1 MEVELEEDKVLGLIS
16 RKMIKTQE
24 EIELI
29 RESSLLVSKT
39 LAELA
44 SHIKP
49 GITPLFLD
57 KIAEEFIRDHGAVP
71 GFKGYG
77 DFPNTL
83 CFSMNSAV
91 VHGIPS
97 NTPLKEGDVLSIDC
111 GTLMN
116 EFYGDQAFTFAM
128 AGVQQEV
135 LKLLQVTRKSLDLG
149 IEQAVVG
156 KRVGD
161 IGFAIQQ
168 YCEKEHG
175 YGVVRELVGHG
186 LGKSLHEDP
195 EVPNYGRKGQGVK
208 LRENMVLAIEP
219 MVNLGT
225 RDILTDPDGWT
236 ILTRDGKVSAHY
248 EHDIVV
254 KQDKAEV
261 LTDFGIIDQAISK
274 NKDLQSIVV

>member
-1 MEVELEEDKVLGLIS
+1 MEVELEEDKVLGLLS

-225 RDILTDPDGWT
+225 RDVVTDPDGWT

>member
-1 MEVELEEDKVLGLIS
+1 MEVELEEDKVLGLLS

>member
-1 MEVELEEDKVLGLIS
+1 MEVELKEDKVLGLLFK
-16 RKMIKTQE
+16 KMIKTPE

-44 SHIKP
+44 GHIKP
-49 GITPLFLD
+49 GVTPLFLD
-57 KIAEEFIRDHGAVP
+57 KIAEEFIRDHGAEP

-91 VHGIPS
+91 VHGIPN
-97 NTPLKEGDVLSIDC
+97 NTELKEGDVLSIDC

-128 AGVQQEV
+128 AGIEPEV
-135 LKLLQVTRKSLDLG
+135 LQLLRVTRKSLDLG
-149 IEQAVVG
+149 IEQAIVG

-195 EVPNYGRKGQGVK
+195 EVPNYGRRGQGVK

-225 RDILTDPDGWT
+225 RDVVSDPDGWT

-248 EHDIVV
+248 EHDVVV
-254 KQDKAEV
+254 KQDRAEV
-261 LTDFGIIDQAISK
+261 LTDFGIIDQAINK

>member
-1 MEVELEEDKVLGLIS
+1 
-16 RKMIKTQE
+16 MIKTQE

-225 RDILTDPDGWT
+225 RDVVTDPDGWT

>member
-1 MEVELEEDKVLGLIS
+1 MWGLLFK
-16 RKMIKTQE
+16 KMVKTPE

-44 SHIKP
+44 GHIKP
-49 GITPLFLD
+49 GVTPLFLD
-57 KIAEEFIRDHGAVP
+57 NLAEEFIRDHGAVP

-91 VHGIPS
+91 VHGIPD
-97 NTPLKEGDVLSIDC
+97 NTPIKEGDVLSIDC
-111 GTLMN
+111 GTIKN

-128 AGVQQEV
+128 AGVRDEV
-135 LKLLQVTRKSLDLG
+135 LKLLQVTRKSLRLG
-149 IEQAVVG
+149 IEQAIVG

-161 IGFAIQQ
+161 IGYAIQQ
-168 YCEKEHG
+168 FCEKQHG

-195 EVPNYGRKGQGVK
+195 EVPNYGRRGQGTK
-208 LRENMVLAIEP
+208 LVENMVLAIEP
-219 MVNLGT
+219 MTNLGT
-225 RDILTDPDGWT
+225 REVVSAPDGWT

-254 KQDKAEV
+254 KKDKADI
-261 LTDFGIIDQAISK
+261 LTDFSVIDEAIKK
-274 NKDLQSIVV
+274 NKNLQEIVEQ

>member
-1 MEVELEEDKVLGLIS
+1 VEVELEEDKVLGLLS

-274 NKDLQSIVV
+274 NRDLQSIVV

>member
-1 MEVELEEDKVLGLIS
+1 MEVELEEDKVLGLLS

-149 IEQAVVG
+149 IEQAVV
-156 KRVGD
+156 
-161 IGFAIQQ
+161 
-168 YCEKEHG
+168 E
-175 YGVVRELVGHG
+175 REL
-186 LGKSLHEDP
+186 
-195 EVPNYGRKGQGVK
+195 
-208 LRENMVLAIEP
+208 AI
-219 MVNLGT
+219 L
-225 RDILTDPDGWT
+225 
-236 ILTRDGKVSAHY
+236 
-248 EHDIVV
+248 
-254 KQDKAEV
+254 
-261 LTDFGIIDQAISK
+261 
-274 NKDLQSIVV
+274 DLQFNSTVKRNMGMV

>member
-1 MEVELEEDKVLGLIS
+1 MWGLLFK
-16 RKMIKTQE
+16 KMVKTDE

-44 SHIKP
+44 NHIKP
-49 GITPLFLD
+49 GVTPLFLD
-57 KIAEEFIRDHGAVP
+57 KLAEEFIRDHGAVP

-91 VHGIPS
+91 VHGIP
-97 NTPLKEGDVLSIDC
+97 NKTEIQEDDVLSIDC
-111 GTLMN
+111 GTIMN

-128 AGVQQEV
+128 AGINAEV
-135 LKLLQVTRKSLDLG
+135 LKLLQVTRKSLSLG
-149 IEQAVVG
+149 IEQAIVG

-161 IGFAIQQ
+161 IGYAIQQ

-195 EVPNYGRKGQGVK
+195 EVPNYGRKGQGTK
-208 LRENMVLAIEP
+208 LLENMVLAIEP
-219 MVNLGT
+219 MINLGT
-225 RDILTDPDGWT
+225 RDVVSDQDGWT
-236 ILTRDGKVSAHY
+236 ILTKDGKVSAHY

-254 KQDKAEV
+254 KKDKADI
-261 LTDFGIIDQAISK
+261 LTDFAIIDNAIK
-274 NKDLQSIVV
+274 NNKELQEIVA